1 MEYFYTQVTTESS
14 NPVDIRNRILLSCGC
29 YFEKVLL
36 LAVMRNSV
44 LTINTI
50 SLLRK
55 SLILS
60 FHYFF
65 FLNFLGFNG
74 TYTFLFVEYVI
85 LKSFSKIC
93 STVKL
98 LFTFPNFFA
107 ILWNA
112 SRLGASNFS

>member
-1 MEYFYTQVTTESS
+1 MLKNITQVTTESS

-29 YFEKVLL
+29 YSKKV
-36 LAVMRNSV
+36 AVMRNSV
-44 LTINTI
+44 HTVNTI

-85 LKSFSKIC
+85 LHSYSKIC